1 MSDSFVTP
9 WAVANQV
16 PLSTGF
22 GRQGYWSGLP
32 FPAPGDLLD
41 PGIEPGSPALQVD
54 FLPTDYEERPKDL
67 IFVVKVCFS

>member
-32 FPAPGDLLD
+32 FPSPGDLPVAGTEPRSPTLEAD
-41 PGIEPGSPALQVD
+41 DLTSEPPGK
-54 FLPTDYEERPKDL
+54 PKNQL
-67 IFVVKVCFS
+67 KKNAKQNL